1 MRSGDNSQLISGNI
15 AFYLR
20 FQWSFRGMGKFFK
33 LMLPL
38 ILIIISILIVIALVA
53 YEETKSAERK
63 PETEKAVL
71 VDVIKAEVVSLNFS
85 VNSQGTVRPRTETT
99 LVSEVSGKVVS
110 VAPEF
115 VAGGFFRKGEVLLQ
129 IDPSDYE
136 TGLKRAEAA
145 LASRKAKLAD
155 ETARSEQALKD
166 WRNMGKQGQPSDLG
180 LRKPQMADAKANV
193 SAAEADVQKAR
204 RDLERT
210 QITVP
215 YDGLVRQKAVDIGQ
229 YVTPGT
235 HLGITFAI
243 DAAEVRLP
251 LTNNDL
257 SYLDLPSETE
267 VKNEDKPFPTVT
279 LSAEQAGGT
288 GQWQARIIRTEG
300 VVDET
305 SRVVYAV
312 AQVIDP
318 YGVLGQSH
326 QQELKIGSFVNAE
339 IQGLRAENVVVLPRY
354 VLRPDNTIP
363 VANSNNELEILSV
376 EVLRAEAKK
385 VYLSNGITAGARVV
399 TTTLDAPVP
408 GTKLAVR
415 DRQTDTPESDPGSG
429 DL

>member
-1 MRSGDNSQLISGNI
+1 
-15 AFYLR
+15 
-20 FQWSFRGMGKFFK
+20 MGKFFK
-33 LMLPL
+33 LTLPL
-38 ILIIISILIVIALVA
+38 ILIITSILIVVALVA
-53 YEETKSAERK
+53 YQGAQNAERK

-71 VDVIKAEVVSLNFS
+71 VDTIVAEVVSLNFS
-85 VNSQGTVRPRTETT
+85 VNSQGTVRPRTETS

-115 VAGGFFRKGEVLLQ
+115 VAGGFFHRGEVLLQ
-129 IDPSDYE
+129 IDPSDYK
-136 TGLKRAEAA
+136 TNLKRAEAA

-166 WRNMGKQGQPSDLG
+166 WNNMGKQGQPSDLG

-215 YDGLVRQKAVDIGQ
+215 YDGLVRQKIVDIGQ

-235 HLGITFAI
+235 RLGITFAI
-243 DAAEVRLP
+243 DTAEVRLP
-251 LTNNDL
+251 LTNSDL
-257 SYLDLPSETE
+257 TYLDLPSETE
-267 VKNEDKPFPTVT
+267 VKNADKSFPAVT

-288 GQWQARIIRTEG
+288 SQWQARIIRTEG
-300 VVDET
+300 IVDET
-305 SRVVYAV
+305 SRVIYAV

-326 QQELKIGSFVNAE
+326 QQELKIGTFVNAE
-339 IQGLRAENVVVLPRY
+339 IQGLPAENVVVLPRF

-385 VYLSNGITAGARVV
+385 VYLSKGITAGARVI
-399 TTTLDAPVP
+399 TTTMDAPIP

-415 DRQTDTPESDPGSG
+415 DRQGNAPESGSAQG

>member
-1 MRSGDNSQLISGNI
+1 
-15 AFYLR
+15 
-20 FQWSFRGMGKFFK
+20 MGKFFK
-33 LMLPL
+33 LMLPM
-38 ILIIISILIVIALVA
+38 ILIITSILIVIALVA
-53 YEETKSAERK
+53 YKGAQSAERK

-71 VDVIKAEVVSLNFS
+71 VDVIEAEVVSLNFS
-85 VNSQGTVRPRTETT
+85 VNSQGTVRPRTETS

-115 VAGGFFRKGEVLLQ
+115 IAGGFFRKGEMLLQ

-136 TGLKRAEAA
+136 TNLKRSQAA

-166 WRNMGKQGQPSDLG
+166 WNNMGKQGQPSDLG
-180 LRKPQMADAKANV
+180 LRKPQMADARANV

-235 HLGITFAI
+235 RLGITFAI
-243 DAAEVRLP
+243 DTAEIRLP

-257 SYLDLPSETE
+257 AYLDLPSETE
-267 VKNEDKPFPTVT
+267 VKNEDKSFPTVT

-288 GQWQARIIRTEG
+288 SEWHARIIRTEG

-305 SRVVYAV
+305 SRVIYAV
-312 AQVIDP
+312 AQVTDP

-326 QQELKIGSFVNAE
+326 QAELKIGTFVNAE
-339 IQGLRAENVVVLPRY
+339 IEGLSAENVVVLPRH
-354 VLRPDNTIP
+354 VLRADHTIP
-363 VANSNNELEILSV
+363 VANSDNELEILSV

-385 VYLSNGITAGARVV
+385 VYISKGIEGGARVV

-415 DRQTDTPESDPGSG
+415 DSQIDSLESDPTRG